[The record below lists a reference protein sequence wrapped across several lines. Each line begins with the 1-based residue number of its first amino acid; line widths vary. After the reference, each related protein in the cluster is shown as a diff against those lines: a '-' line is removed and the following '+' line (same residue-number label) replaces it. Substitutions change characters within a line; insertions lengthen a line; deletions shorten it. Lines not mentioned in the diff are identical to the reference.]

1 MGKGA
6 TSRRASA
13 ATIARCDVPAYTR
26 RMLRSLRHH
35 RVLQSLAVLAV
46 ALMLVAPLISRW
58 CQLPLA
64 QPMCTSQAAGAAA
77 SAHGARHPMPGM
89 GAAQHHVM
97 DALAFHHAA
106 PAQDAGAHADACDY
120 CVLAA
125 RLLGA
130 LALVVLCLLQ
140 LRPSKPAAPTRTH
153 AWHALRWPALGARG
167 PPLAA

>member
-1 MGKGA
+1 
-6 TSRRASA
+6 
-13 ATIARCDVPAYTR
+13 
-26 RMLRSLRHH
+26 MLRSLRHH

-140 LRPSKPAAPTRTH
+140 LRPSKPAAPTPTH